1 MKAEKTYLPNRVRVL
16 PRLDRRCKDRT
27 VDLVPDIVHQDRSV
41 VQTDGQKTAVLG
53 MEVEAHNAR
62 LCGEDVFWVGG
73 VLETV
78 AADEPAGLP
87 HEVEAAVPVGEGER
101 LRFRKFENAEI
112 ARECRM
118 GSAY

>member
-1 MKAEKTYLPNRVRVL
+1 
-16 PRLDRRCKDRT
+16 
-27 VDLVPDIVHQDRSV
+27 
-41 VQTDGQKTAVLG
+41 VLG

-87 HEVEAAVPVGEGER
+87 HEVEAAVPVGRGER
-101 LRFRKFENAEI
+101 LRFRKFKMVISPGNTGWDEPAKVPYEVEAAVSVGTGERFRFREFENATI
-112 ARECRM
+112 MPRKSC
-118 GSAY
+118 